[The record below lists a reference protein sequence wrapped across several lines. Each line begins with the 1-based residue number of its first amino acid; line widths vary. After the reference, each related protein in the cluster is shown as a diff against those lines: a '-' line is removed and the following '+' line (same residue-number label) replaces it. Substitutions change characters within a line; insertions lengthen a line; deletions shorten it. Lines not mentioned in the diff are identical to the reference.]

1 MVRSSNR
8 DQKRKING
16 DKGISTTFEGAL
28 DFANVEIENFVSL
41 VFTRISSDI
50 VVLCSN
56 HTMTYFFVTTL
67 FHSFVVLAVNF
78 IVKLRIKG
86 LAFGLS
92 SLFSKQRFLNFLLDN
107 SIL

>member
-16 DKGISTTFEGAL
+16 DKGISTTFEEAL

-86 LAFGLS
+86 LALVYPHFFQNRDS
-92 SLFSKQRFLNFLLDN
+92 
-107 SIL
+107 